1 MSGILNKFLFVSCIF
16 IFWITGGY
24 AQDTPYV
31 PDEWISQYESVMNGV
46 AACWANND
54 FAKALDGLSSARKI
68 LSFNMPLPTE
78 IFAWRMYRTL
88 KTYTIVLT
96 RLVELEVAIQSKD
109 LPKVKRLTL
118 QVEDWAEV
126 LEDQARDWRK
136 IEIQNR
142 GMITFRERWLVR
154 FKEALD
160 RVRHITQRVKQEG

>member
-1 MSGILNKFLFVSCIF
+1 MFVSPAE
-16 IFWITGGY
+16 GGY
-24 AQDTPYV
+24 AQETPYV

-46 AACWANND
+46 AASWANND
-54 FAKALDGLSSARKI
+54 FAKALDGLSSARTV

-78 IFAWRMYRTL
+78 IFVWRMYRTL

-109 LPKVKRLTL
+109 LPKVKRLIL

-126 LEDQARDWRK
+126 LEDQARDWRR

-142 GMITFRERWLVR
+142 GMIAFRERWLVR